1 MTSPAS
7 ASTGDLLIVDDT
19 PENVRLLSAIL
30 GKQGYEVRKA
40 LSGAMAFL
48 AIKAGRPDLILLD
61 VMMPNMDGFE
71 VCRRLKADP
80 TTQDIPIIFLSA
92 ADTPAY
98 KVEAFRAGGEDYI
111 TKPFQV
117 EEVLARV
124 EHQLT
129 LARLRQAL
137 ETQNQQLQVE
147 ISQRQEVERTLARSN
162 ALLRAQAEA
171 SLDGILVVDEHRHI
185 VSYNQRFCD
194 LWQVSPVDL
203 ANLSL
208 TDLVQQT
215 ARRLIDPGAFIQQ
228 FEELFSGPSLT
239 RAHQLIL
246 SDGRTFD
253 FYSTPICKLSSDI
266 YGRVC
271 FMRDIT
277 ERLAMERMKN
287 EFIAVVSHELRTPLT
302 AIHGALGLLATSQL
316 GTLTERGQRLV
327 EIANKNTDRLVRLVR
342 DLLEMDRLDSGRALM
357 SPQTC
362 NAANL
367 VTQAI
372 ESVLTLADAS
382 NIHLNAQ
389 VMPILLEA
397 DPDRIIQVLINL
409 LGNAIKFSESG
420 SDVWVSVAAHGEQ
433 VQFEVKDAG
442 PGIPADQLEAV
453 FDRFHQVDA
462 SDSRRRGGTGLGLAI
477 CRSIVQQHGG
487 RIWAT
492 SPPGQGC
499 TFSFTLPAQ
508 TPEQP
513 SSTSR

>member
-1 MTSPAS
+1 MTPPAP

-30 GKQGYEVRKA
+30 TKQGFEVRKA
-40 LSGAMAFL
+40 LSGAMAFV

-61 VMMPNMDGFE
+61 VMMSDMDGFQ

-80 TTQDIPIIFLSA
+80 ATQDIPIIFLSA

-124 EHQLT
+124 EHQLS
-129 LARLRQAL
+129 LSRLRNAL
-137 ETQNQQLQVE
+137 AIQNQRLQEE
-147 ISQRQEVERTLARSN
+147 ISQRHEVEGILARSN

-171 SLDGILVVDEHRHI
+171 SLDGILVVDERHRI
-185 VSYNQRFCD
+185 ISYNQRFCD
-194 LWQVSPVDL
+194 LWQIQSAALAVMSLPDLIQKTANQVPNPVEF
-203 ANLSL
+203 AQRIEAMYAEPEATH
-208 TDLVQQT
+208 TD
-215 ARRLIDPGAFIQQ
+215 RLI
-228 FEELFSGPSLT
+228 L
-239 RAHQLIL
+239 R
-246 SDGRTFD
+246 DGRTFD
-253 FYSTPICKLSSDI
+253 CYYTPIRNVNSDI

-277 ERLAMERMKN
+277 ERLAMERMKD

-302 AIHGALGLLATSQL
+302 AIHGALGLLATGQL

-327 EIANKNTDRLVRLVR
+327 EIAKNNTDRLVRLVR
-342 DLLEMDRLDSGRALM
+342 DLLEVDRLDSGRVVM

-372 ESVLTLADAS
+372 ESVLTLAEAS
-382 NIHLNAQ
+382 SIHLNAQ
-389 VMPILLEA
+389 VMPILLEV

-409 LGNAIKFSESG
+409 LGNAINFSDSG
-420 SDVWVSVAAHGEQ
+420 SEVWVSVSSHGEQ

-499 TFSFTLPAQ
+499 TFSFTLPIR
-508 TPEQP
+508 TPGQP
-513 SSTSR
+513 